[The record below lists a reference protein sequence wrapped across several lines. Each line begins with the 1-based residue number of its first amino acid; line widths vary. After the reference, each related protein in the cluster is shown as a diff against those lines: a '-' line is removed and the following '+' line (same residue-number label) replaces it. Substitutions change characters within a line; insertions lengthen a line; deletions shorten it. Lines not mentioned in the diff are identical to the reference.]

1 MTSNNPKPTHWAI
14 IVGINYYPSDRCLQG
29 SVRDA
34 QVVRHHL
41 EDRDLPVDINI
52 LTATTPASGRT
63 PPEQPERWPTY
74 ANVVSGLRRILDIAQ
89 PGDLVYLHYSG
100 HGARLP
106 SDAQSGSNTSGELAL
121 VLFEDDDVGSRYL
134 RGPHLAT
141 ALRKMVDK
149 GLTVTLVLD
158 CCFSGSVA
166 RHSDWHG
173 FDVRCID
180 YNPKITIAEPQICE
194 KSIFGSNSTS
204 RDAHAERDW
213 LVDPKGY
220 TILSACGPYE
230 RAYEVN
236 IEGQGRRGAL
246 THFLFSTLRSLGTS
260 RLDVTHQSL
269 HEHLRT
275 RFHASWPQQTPMRYG
290 NMNLSFFGQL
300 VSKPESNFFSAY
312 KKEDGRI
319 CLRAGEVHGIYQGD
333 EFALLPFGEFRQTT
347 EQREK
352 SGRILRVHIVRPF
365 ESDLVEISPQSGTTA
380 EITTGWIARPMM
392 SSSPRKI
399 RFQLATGIDDRQRWK
414 DACHEMRYLQ
424 LATEME
430 SQPTMFNVVMNKHGE
445 YGILDSL
452 YNPVIGLPM
461 VPATSVDAITKVL
474 GILDHLSTFKYFE
487 GVENPLSKK
496 CFASLFSLTTH
507 SASDSRGTFAV
518 SHGNI
523 WGVTIEN
530 TSEKPLYMVIYNFS
544 PLWEV
549 TNLASGAGDDSYL
562 VIPPRDG
569 EVNGVREIRLRMEVP
584 DELLQTG
591 SRVQC
596 EDIVKVFVTSKPI
609 SFPTFVLPKMSLDF
623 EHAGRQNRGLDDL
636 FFLQALQTHLRGDND
651 AIEEQWATRNFIIQS
666 TCN

>member
-1 MTSNNPKPTHWAI
+1 MTSDNPKPTHWAI

-34 QVVRHHL
+34 QTARHHL
-41 EDRDLPVDINI
+41 KDRDLPVDINI
-52 LTATTPASGRT
+52 LTATTPVSGRT

-173 FDVRCID
+173 LDVRCID
-180 YNPKITIAEPQICE
+180 YNPKITIAEPQIHE
-194 KSIFGSNSTS
+194 KSIFSSNGTS

-236 IEGQGRRGAL
+236 VEGQGRRGAL
-246 THFLFSTLRSLGTS
+246 SHFLFSTLRSLGAS
-260 RLDVTHQSL
+260 GLDVTHQSL

-290 NMNLSFFGQL
+290 NTNLSFFGQL
-300 VSKPESNFFSAY
+300 ISKPEISYFSVY
-312 KKEDGRI
+312 KTEDGRI
-319 CLRAGEVHGIYQGD
+319 CLRAGGVHGIYQGD
-333 EFALLPFGEFRQTT
+333 EFVLLPFGEFGQTT
-347 EQREK
+347 EQRMEPAAV
-352 SGRILRVHIVRPF
+352 LTAQTVRSF
-365 ESDLVEISPQSGTTA
+365 ESDLIAVTPEL
-380 EITTGWIARPMM
+380 EITAKIATGWRARAITC
-392 SSSPRKI
+392 SSPRKI
-399 RFQLATGIDDRQRWK
+399 RVRLATDMNDQGQWK
-414 DACHEMRYLQ
+414 DNCQKLRYLH
-424 LATEME
+424 LVTEIE
-430 SQPTMFNVVMNKHGE
+430 SQPCMFNVVINKNGE
-445 YGILDSL
+445 YEVLNSVCD
-452 YNPVIGLPM
+452 PVIGLPAM
-461 VPATSVDAITKVL
+461 PATSVDAMAQVVN
-474 GILDHLSTFKYFE
+474 ILDHLSTFKYFE
-487 GVENPLSKK
+487 GVENPLPSKY
-496 CFASLFSLTTH
+496 FDSLFSLTTH
-507 SASDSRGTFAV
+507 SASDACSTFAV
-518 SHGNI
+518 SHGDL
-523 WGVTIEN
+523 WGFNIEN
-530 TSEKPLYMVIYNFS
+530 TSEKPLYMAIYNFS

-549 TNLASGAGDDSYL
+549 TNLASGAGGDSYL
-562 VIPPRDG
+562 VVPPRDG
-569 EVNGVREIRLRMEVP
+569 EVNGMKEIRLRMEVP

-623 EHAGRQNRGLDDL
+623 KQAGRQNRGLNDL
-636 FFLQALQTHLRGDND
+636 FFLEELQMHLRGDND
-651 AIEEQWATRNFIIQS
+651 AIEEEWVTRNFIIQS
-666 TCN
+666 AFN